1 MELKK
6 IEYFLRIVDEGS
18 LSKAASS
25 LYLTQPTLSR
35 FLANLEEELGIKLF
49 ERGKDNS
56 LKITSAGQLYLEAAR
71 KIAAVNG
78 DLEAQLSRYRTTV
91 ENKILL
97 GVDADGLLSFAG
109 TCADEVNQ
117 KFPHIFVEILRKN
130 SSEIQRLVQ
139 TGELDLGLTAYGEPN
154 RELSYIP
161 VRSCPVDMVVGL
173 DNPLAKLSYQLPG
186 QEEITVSIK
195 DLSADTPLALL
206 RDGTVFR
213 NLVDRILSQMNAR
226 PCVVR
231 TYVRQSTGVEMV
243 AASSDLVTFCPRGSV
258 SEQVAC
264 LALEPEWYYTKGIC
278 YARSMRITPAHKY
291 LMQLLREIP
300 AGLDIYS

>member
-6 IEYFLRIVDEGS
+6 IDYFLRIVDEGS

-35 FLANLEEELGIKLF
+35 FLANLEEEVGIKLF

-56 LKITSAGQLYLEAAR
+56 LKMTAAGQLYLEAAR
-71 KIAAVNG
+71 KIAAVTG
-78 DLEAQLSRYRTTV
+78 DLETQLSRYRTAV
-91 ENKILL
+91 KNKILL
-97 GVDADGLLSFAG
+97 GVDADGLLSFSG
-109 TCADEVNQ
+109 DCAEAVNR
-117 KFPHIFVEILRKN
+117 KFPHIVVEILRKN
-130 SSEIQRLVQ
+130 SFEIQRLVQ
-139 TGELDLGLTAYGEPN
+139 KGELDLGLTAYGQPD
-154 RELSYIP
+154 RELCYIP

-186 QEEITVSIK
+186 QEELTFNIK
-195 DLSADTPLALL
+195 DLPANTPMALL

-213 NLVDRILSQMNAR
+213 NLVDRILAQMKAH
-226 PCVVR
+226 PYVVR
-231 TYVRQSTGVEMV
+231 TYVRQCTGIEMV
-243 AASSDLVTFCPRGSV
+243 AASSALVTFCPRESV

-264 LALEPEWYYTKGIC
+264 IALKPEWYYTKGIC
-278 YARSMRITPAHKY
+278 YARSMRITPAQKY

-300 AGLDIYS
+300 DGLDIYS